1 MPLIVNGTFGNT
13 GPFTSSTSYLS
24 RGNPA
29 LPYPAGGRRLGW
41 GGNRGTVRDDLNCS
55 SERKRLTPAPDA
67 QPGRQS
73 SARKLPGS

>member
-29 LPYPAGGRRLGW
+29 LP
-41 GGNRGTVRDDLNCS
+41 
-55 SERKRLTPAPDA
+55 
-67 QPGRQS
+67 
-73 SARKLPGS
+73 